1 MEEQH
6 FTTVIKPKSGWFD
19 LHLREIIGYRD
30 LIFLFVK
37 RNFVSK
43 YKQTILG
50 PAWAIIQPLLTTVV
64 FTLVFGSIAG
74 LAPDGV
80 PSFLFYLSGTIL
92 WTYFSNCL
100 TQTANTF
107 VTNSSTMGK
116 VYFPRLV
123 MPISTVMSELI
134 GLAIQYGFFLIFLC
148 YYAFTNQGVSP
159 NLWILMTPL
168 IVLQLAMLSLGC
180 GIIVSALTTKYRD
193 LAMLVGFGLQLW
205 MYGSPIAYDMFRFS
219 AFAPGGKWHMLYMC
233 NPISSI
239 VNLFRYAYLGTGTV
253 EWIFYLISW
262 ATTLLLLF
270 IGVMLFSR
278 VEKNFM
284 DTV

>member
-180 GIIVSALTTKYRD
+180 GIIISALTTKYRD

-219 AFAPGGKWHMLYMC
+219 AFAPGGKWHTLYMC